1 MLSKEQQKAI
11 IKKLK
16 DFGRIFDEEDAAE
29 ESSASKELVAHRKRL
44 VDEWN
49 AWRAKVRADQHADRR
64 KDAREKEEATEV
76 IEEWIEEVLS
86 ETVEVLE

>member
-1 MLSKEQQKAI
+1 M
-11 IKKLK
+11 
-16 DFGRIFDEEDAAE
+16 FDEEDAAE

-49 AWRAKVRADQHADRR
+49 AWRAKVQSERSER
-64 KDAREKEEATEV
+64 KRDHHRDERLEV
-76 IEEWIEEVLS
+76 IEEIVEEVLD